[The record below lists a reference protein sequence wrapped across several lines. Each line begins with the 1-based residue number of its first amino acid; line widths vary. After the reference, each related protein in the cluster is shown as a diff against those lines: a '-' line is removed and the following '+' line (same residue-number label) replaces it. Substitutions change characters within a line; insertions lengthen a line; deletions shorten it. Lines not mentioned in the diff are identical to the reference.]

1 MRGRTI
7 AVHSIV
13 TWKSNQLG
21 EFESGAPASV
31 IGNLPTVASGGVLA
45 VASRFSLDAP
55 VSRSAQPGNV
65 FVTDR

>member
-13 TWKSNQLG
+13 TGKSNQLG

-31 IGNLPTVASGGVLA
+31 IGNLPTGASGGVPA
-45 VASRFSLDAP
+45 VASQFSLDAP
-55 VSRSAQPGNV
+55 VPDLHNREKFS
-65 FVTDR
+65 